1 MTSLQERVDTVKT
14 AVLSTTTCTPATV
27 VVFKEL
33 LLHPD
38 TEASSTAAASKTKAA
53 ARTMTKSTGRAKVG
67 TTTATQQLGAKERT
81 ALATHVINATIKSL
95 TDAAKPSPQ
104 PPAAPAKPTEA
115 DPRPV
120 TGKRTLRRSLSA
132 PLSPIQP
139 RSLNRVATSPN
150 VVAKTSKQALGPS
163 TGCLAT
169 AECARVAFAC
179 LRGLKGPLSH
189 DQTDLQI
196 ENGMSALV
204 GKLIGLGMNEQALK
218 ELRVLHRRLDVAA
231 KPEASKTRTTKM
243 AASAEP
249 PATISD
255 LLNFQTPVPSQFLV
269 AVTMCQ
275 VQVLKLIA
283 SSKKPEH
290 IEAALAHLRDTQS
303 YSPVK
308 LLSAL
313 AKAGSKEA
321 AKAARQLASLSQ
333 LILSLAPSVSSQEDA
348 VAMEPRVSPSPL
360 AAFELQIQAFTC
372 QLRWWRIG
380 GHSGKLDE
388 ELLAPLSRC
397 LRAFARRFTSNDAV
411 LYKTMAIS
419 VDGLLQLAEASGYTP
434 TVAPTAPI
442 SAIYQ
447 ILGTSAY
454 TAKMYDEAAQWFQ
467 SLRSTIESPEDAMV
481 RYASICAWLLAAVL
495 KSAKAVE
502 ETEQLAQS
510 VLESLD
516 GSLSGT
522 ASELNELLDSLSL
535 ARRSV
540 VGRLMEYMNPSRPAS
555 RTPDAIDNILK
566 SFVLRYPRF
575 VRRWLGNP
583 PDKDAPPKHIL
594 QFDQRR
600 QVVMKTI
607 SQTLDGTLM
616 VVKCDIQ
623 NGTAEWQQLD
633 EVLQHCSTLLETL
646 ADPSQSPAKTEQ
658 LNSYLVKISSLYFA
672 KFSQLRKHSQRK
684 REENKQILQTLS
696 RSIDTV
702 KDLSAAERE
711 RAQLSTKLELF
722 ADMCKGSGRTD
733 DAVQTLRSIC
743 TSMAEDGIL
752 KDVSAALA
760 TQAPTI
766 AWNMNGKSSMLSR
779 TLRSIAKLDKS
790 WTDWTIFL
798 PEAERAAVLEHL
810 MHLSTGSRSA
820 LPFHDPNLNALLRI
834 YTPDKYP
841 IRRLR
846 VLLHVLY
853 QNLGNED
860 EVAAVHPHLQV
871 CLRQAETQDKAE
883 DEGLAG
889 FMPHLL
895 NWHHSVQAILDADE
909 LSKSAIPEAID
920 TWTNMVGSSP
930 MESGIY
936 KVIDDPEAL
945 QDYLQSLGHLAGL
958 RGEHLLQLKVS
969 QLLVSLSKLFAGHGQ
984 TTNDALIVRQSQLAS
999 QYISTGLYT
1008 KALDA
1013 LDEAKGLL
1021 QQQEEVAP
1029 SVSVAYN
1036 MAQAEYFTGIG
1047 NIDDANLSISEVNAV
1062 CRLSQSSWATNKAQ
1076 ATTMV
1081 CLASLLQSTLSL
1093 QSGNVEE
1100 ALSHVKQSV
1109 RMLSHDWTKL
1119 ESAAAGSDSALA
1131 DTSLESVSVK
1141 DARAALI
1148 GPRVWALASPL
1159 IRSLL
1164 HISSV
1169 YAHIGMFQETIYY
1182 ADTASKIAANSQSTL
1197 YNAEVA
1203 AWTGSIYLRAGD
1215 QEKAAARFDTL
1226 AKLIPEDMSAP
1237 KIRFAQVLGEYYSH
1251 IGDNEK
1257 ALEYLQMA
1265 EIGTRG
1271 LNDASFS
1278 EKEEEVAVPVAPAP
1292 SRTKSTRATRAKT
1305 SVKPRV
1311 TKRAPAAS
1319 RAVTPAPKPA
1329 PQLTDTFQASL
1340 LASVLLS
1347 QATGLIRQQD
1357 WSAAL
1362 ALLKQ
1367 AKELPKQ
1374 DITAYREQVAT
1385 AATLIGHSME
1395 QIISDPVFSVIQDS
1409 TISFPSVAGLVEKVI
1424 ADGCSPFK
1432 SPCKRGRPVA
1442 AGRGKALKDEDA
1454 PAFAEALK
1462 QAQELLAEAHSSA
1475 MTKSDSSMIR
1485 RISAML
1491 QNTIILLSA
1500 TSGAKHK
1507 SIAHSGLATVAVD
1520 LAHNVTWRREQK
1532 TLAATTTTIED
1543 AARNC
1548 TGPRRA
1554 SLAPTSDMANF
1565 QKSYIEMVPKNWNV
1579 ISVSL
1584 SDNQHDLCLTK
1595 FQAGHSPFILRL
1607 PLERANSRDAD
1618 CEVYN
1623 FEHGKEE
1630 LLDIIKLANETS
1642 HSARD
1647 FSLKGERNA
1656 WWAERAALDTRLKE
1670 CLTQIETTWLGGFKG
1685 IFSQHRR
1692 RSDLL
1697 ARFQKNVQRMLDA
1710 HLPSRNQRRGK
1721 KSAKAGVTL
1730 DPRILD
1736 LFIGLGDP
1744 TNDPDSDFDEALNDL
1759 LYFIVDILQFHGERN
1774 AYDEIDFD
1782 AMVVE
1787 MYDALKGYYAAL
1799 EGVNAREDGAHTILV
1814 LDKALHAFPWES
1826 LPCMDGLAVSRV
1838 PSLACLRQLITE
1850 SNMPPKDKSV
1860 SDCLPGH
1867 YVSSGAG
1874 TYMLNP
1880 SSDLKNTQTFF
1891 QKPFSAALDGWT
1903 SIINRAP
1910 HEDEFE
1916 QALSKSDVF
1925 LYFGHGS
1932 GAQYIRGKTIRRLD
1946 KCRPASFLMGCSSA
1960 ALTEAGEFECYGPVW
1975 NYMMAGC
1982 PAVVGTLWDVT
1993 DRDIDRFAGRTFE
2006 EWGLFGKGTFQDKKQ
2021 QRADVD
2027 ADGGGG
2033 GGGGRAADAKQ
2044 SLVEAV
2050 AQSRDAC
2057 RFRYLN
2063 AAAVVVYG
2071 IPVYVR

>member
-1 MTSLQERVDTVKT
+1 MTSLQEKADAVRT
-14 AVLSTTTCTPATV
+14 AVSSTTTCTPATV
-27 VVFKEL
+27 VTIKEL
-33 LLHPD
+33 LLPD
-38 TEASSTAAASKTKAA
+38 AETTTAASKTRPA
-53 ARTMTKSTGRAKVG
+53 ARATTKTTGRKTPAAS
-67 TTTATQQLGAKERT
+67 TTSEQLSSKEKT

-95 TDAAKPSPQ
+95 TEAAKPQQ
-104 PPAAPAKPTEA
+104 PPAPSNSTTAAAEEPA
-115 DPRPV
+115 RPA

-139 RSLNRVATSPN
+139 RSLNRVATSPA
-150 VVAKTSKQALGPS
+150 VAAKAGKTPSPGQS
-163 TGCLAT
+163 TGCLST

-179 LRGLKGPLSH
+179 LRGAKGALTPG
-189 DQTDLQI
+189 QADLQL

-204 GKLIGLGMNEQALK
+204 GKLIGLEMHEQALK
-218 ELRVLHRRLDVAA
+218 ELRLLHRRLDVGKA
-231 KPEASKTRTTKM
+231 ETTTTTTTKSSKQ
-243 AASAEP
+243 AQSDAP
-249 PATISD
+249 TTIAD
-255 LLNFQTPVPSQFLV
+255 LLCFQMPVAPQFLG
-269 AVTMCQ
+269 AVTTCQ

-283 SSKKPEH
+283 SSKKPSH
-290 IEAALAHLRDTQS
+290 IESALPYLRDSQAS
-303 YSPVK
+303 SPMK

-313 AKAGSKEA
+313 AKTGSKEA

-333 LILSLAPSVSSQEDA
+333 LVLSLAPSVSSQEDA

-360 AAFELQIQAFTC
+360 VAFELQTLAFTC
-372 QLRWWRIG
+372 QLRWWRFG
-380 GHSGKLDE
+380 GHAGKLDE
-388 ELLAPLSRC
+388 ELLSPLSRC
-397 LRAFARRFTSNDAV
+397 MRAFARRFTSSDSV
-411 LYKTMAIS
+411 LYKTMAAS
-419 VDGLLQLAEASGYTP
+419 VDALLHLAKACGYKP
-434 TVAPTAPI
+434 TVSPTAPI
-442 SAIYQ
+442 ATIYQ

-454 TAKMYDEAAQWFQ
+454 TAKRYDDAMQWF
-467 SLRSTIESPEDAMV
+467 SKLKSTVETPDESTV
-481 RYASICAWLLAAVL
+481 RYASICAWLLAASL
-495 KSAKAVE
+495 KSTKAEDDVE
-502 ETEQLAQS
+502 GLAQS

-522 ASELNELLDSLSL
+522 VSELNELLDSLSL

-540 VGRLMEYMNPSRPAS
+540 VGHLMDVMNPSQPDS
-555 RTPDAIDNILK
+555 RDADPVDDILK
-566 SFVLRYPRF
+566 SFILRYPCF
-575 VRRWLGNP
+575 IRRWMGNAP
-583 PDKDAPPKHIL
+583 NKEAPPKQIL

-607 SQTLDGTLM
+607 SQTLDATLM
-616 VVKCDIQ
+616 IVKCEIQ
-623 NGTAEWQQLD
+623 ADGTEWQQLD
-633 EVLQHCSTLLETL
+633 EVLQHCSALLETL
-646 ADPSQSPAKTEQ
+646 SDPSQSPARIEQ
-658 LNSYLVKISSLYFA
+658 LNNYFVKISSLYFA
-672 KFSQLRKHSQRK
+672 KFSYLRKQSQRK

-702 KDLSAAERE
+702 KDLSATERE

-722 ADMCKGSGRTD
+722 ADMCKGAGRTD

-752 KDVSAALA
+752 QDVSAALA
-760 TQAPTI
+760 SQAPTI

-798 PEAERAAVLEHL
+798 PESERAAVLEHL
-810 MHLSTGSRSA
+810 MHLSSNSRTA
-820 LPFHDPNLNALLRI
+820 LQFSDPNLTALLRI
-834 YTPDKYP
+834 YAPDKYP

-853 QNLGNED
+853 QNMGNEE
-860 EVAAVHPHLQV
+860 EVEAIHPHLQV
-871 CLRQAETQDKAE
+871 CLRQAQTQDKAE
-883 DEGLAG
+883 DEGLAT

-895 NWHHSVQAILDADE
+895 NWHHSIQAVLDSDDE

-920 TWTNMVGSSP
+920 TWSTMVASCQVESS
-930 MESGIY
+930 IY

-958 RGEHLLQLKVS
+958 RGEHLLQLKIS
-969 QLLVSLSKLFAGHGQ
+969 QLLVSLSKIFAGHGQ
-984 TTNDALIVRQSQLAS
+984 TTSSALIVRQSQLAS

-1013 LDEAKGLL
+1013 LDQAKGLL
-1021 QQQEEVAP
+1021 EQQGEVAP
-1029 SVSVAYN
+1029 SVTVAYN
-1036 MAQAEYFTGIG
+1036 LAQAEYFAGIG
-1047 NIDDANLSISEVNAV
+1047 NADDADLPISELNAV
-1062 CRLSQSSWATNKAQ
+1062 CSKSQSTWAANKAQ
-1076 ATTMV
+1076 ATTTM
-1081 CLASLLQSTLSL
+1081 CLVSLLQSSLSL

-1100 ALSHVKQSV
+1100 ALSQVKQSV

-1119 ESAAAGSDSALA
+1119 EAAVAG
-1131 DTSLESVSVK
+1131 DTSVSDTSIDSVQPK
-1141 DARAALI
+1141 DGRATLV
-1148 GPRVWALASPL
+1148 GPRVWALAAPL

-1215 QEKAAARFDTL
+1215 QEKAAARFGDL
-1226 AKLIPEDMSAP
+1226 EKMMPSEMCSS
-1237 KIRFAQVLGEYYSH
+1237 KIRFAQMLGEYYSYV
-1251 IGDNEK
+1251 GDNEK
-1257 ALEYLQMA
+1257 AAEYLEMA
-1265 EIGTRG
+1265 EMGTRG
-1271 LNDASFS
+1271 LGIEPAP
-1278 EKEEEVAVPVAPAP
+1278 EETPAPEEPAPAP
-1292 SRTKSTRATRAKT
+1292 ARTKSTRTTRTKT
-1305 SVKPRV
+1305 PAKPRV
-1311 TKRAPAAS
+1311 TKRGATS
-1319 RAVTPAPKPA
+1319 RAATPAPKPA
-1329 PQLTDTFQASL
+1329 KQPMDAYQASL

-1347 QATGLIRQQD
+1347 RASGLIRQRD
-1357 WSAAL
+1357 WTTAL
-1362 ALLKQ
+1362 TMLKQ
-1367 AKELPKQ
+1367 AKDLPKQ
-1374 DITAYREQVAT
+1374 DMATYQEQVAT
-1385 AATLIGHSME
+1385 ATSLIGHSME

-1409 TISFPSVAGLVEKVI
+1409 TISFPSIAGLVEKVI
-1424 ADGCSPFK
+1424 ADGCSPYK
-1432 SPCKRGRPVA
+1432 SPAKRGRA
-1442 AGRGKALKDEDA
+1442 APSRAKAAKDDA

-1462 QAQELLAEAHSSA
+1462 EAQELLAEAHASA
-1475 MTKSDSSMIR
+1475 MTKSDSSMVR
-1485 RISAML
+1485 RISALL

-1532 TLAATTTTIED
+1532 TLAPGPTGSEIKP
-1543 AARNC
+1543 
-1548 TGPRRA
+1548 GPRRA

-1565 QKSYIEMVPKNWNV
+1565 QKSYIEMVPKNWSV

-1584 SDNQHDLCLTK
+1584 SDNHHDLCLTK

-1618 CEVYN
+1618 SEVYN

-1656 WWAERAALDTRLKE
+1656 WWAEREALDNRLKE
-1670 CLTQIETTWLGGFKG
+1670 CLMQIETTWLGGFKG
-1685 IFSQHRR
+1685 IFSQHQR

-1697 ARFQKNVQRMLDA
+1697 ARFQKNVQKMLDT
-1710 HLPSRNQRRGK
+1710 HLPSRGQRGK
-1721 KSAKAGVTL
+1721 KTAKTGVTL

-1744 TNDPDSDFDEALNDL
+1744 TDPDCDFDEALNDL

-1787 MYDALKGYYAAL
+1787 MYDALKGYYSAL
-1799 EGVNAREDGAHTILV
+1799 DGASAREESAHTILV

-1826 LPCMDGLAVSRV
+1826 LPCMEGLAVSRV

-1850 SNMPPKDKSV
+1850 SNMPSKDKASN
-1860 SDCLPGH
+1860 SLPGH
-1867 YVSSGAG
+1867 YVAPNAG

-1891 QKPFSAALDGWT
+1891 QKPFAALGGWT
-1903 SIINRAP
+1903 SIISRAP
-1910 HEDEFE
+1910 QEEEFE
-1916 QALSKSDVF
+1916 TALSKSDVF

-1932 GAQYIRGKTIRRLD
+1932 GAQYIRGKTIRKLD
-1946 KCRPASFLMGCSSA
+1946 KCKPATFLMGCSSA
-1960 ALTEAGEFECYGPVW
+1960 ALTEAGEFENYGPVW

-2006 EWGLFGKGTFQDKKQ
+2006 EWGLFGRGTFVDKRGGEADEGYESASGEE
-2021 QRADVD
+2021 RA
-2027 ADGGGG
+2027 
-2033 GGGGRAADAKQ
+2033 

-2050 AQSRDAC
+2050 ARARGVC

-2071 IPVYVR
+2071 IPVYVEGK

>member
-1 MTSLQERVDTVKT
+1 MTSLQEKADAVRIAVSNT
-14 AVLSTTTCTPATV
+14 ATCTSATV
-27 VVFKEL
+27 VAIKEL
-33 LLHPD
+33 LLPD
-38 TEASSTAAASKTKAA
+38 SDSSSAAASKTKAV
-53 ARTMTKSTGRAKVG
+53 ARTSTKSAGRAKFSA
-67 TTTATQQLGAKERT
+67 TTSTEQLSAKEKT

-95 TDAAKPSPQ
+95 TDAAKPRPI
-104 PPAAPAKPTEA
+104 ATPAKPTTEGDLQA
-115 DPRPV
+115 A
-120 TGKRTLRRSLSA
+120 TAQRTLRRSLSA
-132 PLSPIQP
+132 PLSPVQP

-150 VVAKTSKQALGPS
+150 IAAKASKQPLGTS

-179 LRGLKGPLSH
+179 LRNLKGPLLH
-189 DQTDLQI
+189 DHTDLQI

-231 KPEASKTRTTKM
+231 KPAASTAKTTKT
-243 AASAEP
+243 AAVESP
-249 PATISD
+249 TTISN
-255 LLNFQTPVPSQFLV
+255 LLSFHMPVPPSFL
-269 AVTMCQ
+269 ATVTTCQ
-275 VQVLKLIA
+275 TQVLKLVA

-290 IEAALAHLRDTQS
+290 IEAVLPHLRDTQAT
-303 YSPVK
+303 SPVK
-308 LLSAL
+308 LLSTL
-313 AKAGSKEA
+313 AKSGSKEA
-321 AKAARQLASLSQ
+321 SKAARQLASLSQ
-333 LILSLAPSVSSQEDA
+333 LVLSLAPSVSSQEDA
-348 VAMEPRVSPSPL
+348 VAMEPRLSPSPL
-360 AAFELQIQAFTC
+360 ASFELQILAFTC
-372 QLRWWRIG
+372 QLRWWKIG
-380 GHSGKLDE
+380 GHSGKLDD
-388 ELLAPLSRC
+388 ELLSPLSRC
-397 LRAFARRFTSNDAV
+397 LRAFTRRFTSNDAQ
-411 LYKTMAIS
+411 LYKIMADS
-419 VDGLLQLAEASGYTP
+419 VEGLLQLAKAGGYTP
-434 TVAPTAPI
+434 NTSESAPI
-442 SAIYQ
+442 AAIYQ
-447 ILGTSAY
+447 VLGISAY
-454 TAKMYDEAAQWFQ
+454 TAKSYNEAAQWFQ
-467 SLRSTIESPEDAMV
+467 HLQSTIESPGDAMV

-495 KSAKAVE
+495 KRAKTVE
-502 ETEQLAQS
+502 DTEKLAQS
-510 VLESLD
+510 VLDSLD

-522 ASELNELLDSLSL
+522 VSELNELLDSLSL

-540 VGRLMEYMNPSRPAS
+540 VGRLMECMNSSQSAT
-555 RTPDAIDNILK
+555 RTPDAIDSILK
-566 SFVLRYPRF
+566 EFVLRYPRF
-575 VRRWLGNP
+575 IRRWLGNAP
-583 PDKDAPPKHIL
+583 NKDASPKHLL

-600 QVVMKTI
+600 QIVLKTI

-616 VVKCDIQ
+616 VIKCDIQ
-623 NGTAEWQQLD
+623 NTSGEWQQLD
-633 EVLQHCSTLLETL
+633 EVLQHCSALLETL
-646 ADPSQSPAKTEQ
+646 SDPSQSHAKTEQ
-658 LNSYLVKISSLYFA
+658 LNNYLVKISSLYFA

-722 ADMCKGSGRTD
+722 ADMCKGSGRTN

-760 TQAPTI
+760 TKAPTI

-779 TLRSIAKLDKS
+779 TLRSVAKLDKS

-798 PEAERAAVLEHL
+798 PETERAAVLEHL
-810 MHLSTGSRSA
+810 VHLTSSSRGA
-820 LPFHDPNLNALLRI
+820 LQLHDTNLNALLRI
-834 YTPDKYP
+834 YTPEKYP

-860 EVAAVHPHLQV
+860 EVAAIHPHLQV
-871 CLRQAETQDKAE
+871 CLRQAQAQDKAE

-889 FMPHLL
+889 FIPHLL
-895 NWHHSVQAILDADE
+895 NWHHSVQAVLDADE
-909 LSKSAIPEAID
+909 LSKSTVPQAID
-920 TWTNMVGSSP
+920 TWTNMVGSCQT
-930 MESGIY
+930 ESCIY
-936 KVIDDPEAL
+936 KVVDDPDAL

-958 RGEHLLQLKVS
+958 RGEHLLQLKIS
-969 QLLVSLSKLFAGHGQ
+969 QLLVFLSKLFAGHGQ
-984 TTNDALIVRQSQLAS
+984 TTNTALIVRQSQLAS

-1021 QQQEEVAP
+1021 QQQDEVAP

-1036 MAQAEYFTGIG
+1036 MAQAEYFSGIG
-1047 NIDDANLSISEVNAV
+1047 NMYDADLAISELNAV
-1062 CRLSQSSWATNKAQ
+1062 CRRSQSSWATNKAQ
-1076 ATTMV
+1076 ATTTV
-1081 CLASLLQSTLSL
+1081 SLVSLLQSSLSL
-1093 QSGNVEE
+1093 QSGNAEE
-1100 ALSHVKQSV
+1100 ALNHIKQGV
-1109 RMLSHDWTKL
+1109 RMLSHDWSKL
-1119 ESAAAGSDSALA
+1119 ESAAAGNDSALS
-1131 DTSLESVSVK
+1131 DTSIDSVSVK
-1141 DARAALI
+1141 DARTILV
-1148 GPRVWALASPL
+1148 GPRVWTLASPL

-1215 QEKAAARFDTL
+1215 QEQAGARFEAL
-1226 AKLIPEDMSAP
+1226 ADMMPEDMSAP
-1237 KIRFAQVLGEYYSH
+1237 KIRFAQMLGEYYSH

-1257 ALEYLQMA
+1257 AAGYLQMA
-1265 EIGTRG
+1265 EIGTRS
-1271 LNDASFS
+1271 LNDNSS
-1278 EKEEEVAVPVAPAP
+1278 RGEEAGVPAVAVSLPL
-1292 SRTKSTRATRAKT
+1292 RTKSTRATKAKT
-1305 SVKPRV
+1305 SAKPRV
-1311 TKRAPAAS
+1311 TKRTVATS
-1319 RAVTPAPKPA
+1319 RAVTPVPKPA
-1329 PQLTDTFQASL
+1329 QTGTNVFQASL

-1347 QATGLIRQQD
+1347 RATGLIRQQD
-1357 WSAAL
+1357 WTAAL
-1362 ALLKQ
+1362 TLLKQ
-1367 AKELPKQ
+1367 AKELPKH
-1374 DITAYREQVAT
+1374 DSTAYKEQVAT
-1385 AATLIGHSME
+1385 ATSLIGHSME
-1395 QIISDPVFSVIQDS
+1395 QIISDPVFSVIQES
-1409 TISFPSVAGLVEKVI
+1409 TISFPSIAGLVEKVI

-1432 SPCKRGRPVA
+1432 SPAKRGRSVA
-1442 AGRGKALKDEDA
+1442 ASRGKAIKDEDA

-1462 QAQELLAEAHSSA
+1462 KAQELLAEAHSSA
-1475 MTKSDSSMIR
+1475 MTKSDSSMVR

-1500 TSGAKHK
+1500 TSGAKHR

-1532 TLAATTTTIED
+1532 TLAASTAVTED
-1543 AARNC
+1543 AESRKAA
-1548 TGPRRA
+1548 GPRRA

-1584 SDNQHDLCLTK
+1584 SGNHHDLCLTK
-1595 FQAGHSPFILRL
+1595 FQAGSSPFILRL

-1618 CEVYN
+1618 SEVYN

-1630 LLDIIKLANETS
+1630 LLDVIRLANETS

-1647 FSLKGERNA
+1647 FTLKGERNA
-1656 WWAERAALDTRLKE
+1656 WWAERETLDTRLKE
-1670 CLTQIETTWLGGFKG
+1670 CLMQIETTWLGGFKG

-1697 ARFQKNVQRMLDA
+1697 ARFQKNVQKMLDT

-1721 KSAKAGVTL
+1721 KTTKTAVTL
-1730 DPRILD
+1730 EPRILD

-1744 TNDPDSDFDEALNDL
+1744 TDDADCNFDEALNDL

-1787 MYDALKGYYAAL
+1787 MYDALKGYYGAL
-1799 EGVNAREDGAHTILV
+1799 AGAGAREDGAHTILV

-1826 LPCMDGLAVSRV
+1826 LPCMEGLAVSRV
-1838 PSLACLRQLITE
+1838 PSLACLRQLIAE
-1850 SNMPPKDKSV
+1850 SNMPPTEKTASLDS
-1860 SDCLPGH
+1860 LPGH

-1880 SSDLKNTQTFF
+1880 SSDLTNTQTFF
-1891 QKPFSAALDGWT
+1891 QKPFTAGLDGWT
-1903 SIINRAP
+1903 SIVNRAP

-1916 QALSKSDVF
+1916 AALSKSDVF

-1932 GAQYIRGKTIRRLD
+1932 GAQYIRGKTIRKLD
-1946 KCRPASFLMGCSSA
+1946 RCKPASFLMGCSSA

-1993 DRDIDRFAGRTFE
+1993 DRDIDRLVFA
-2006 EWGLFGKGTFQDKKQ
+2006 
-2021 QRADVD
+2021 
-2027 ADGGGG
+2027 
-2033 GGGGRAADAKQ
+2033 
-2044 SLVEAV
+2044 
-2050 AQSRDAC
+2050 
-2057 RFRYLN
+2057 
-2063 AAAVVVYG
+2063 
-2071 IPVYVR
+2071 